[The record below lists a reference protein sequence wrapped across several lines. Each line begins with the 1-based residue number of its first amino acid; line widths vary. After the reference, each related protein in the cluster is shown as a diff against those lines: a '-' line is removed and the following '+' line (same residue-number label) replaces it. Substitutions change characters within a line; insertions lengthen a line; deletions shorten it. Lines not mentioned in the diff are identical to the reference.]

1 MAFTFNGHRP
11 DKIVVNDSDH
21 GVSGAELNVLKY
33 NGYAVWGK
41 KFALTLSQGT
51 GTTLSVSR
59 TSSPNEHAATGAL
72 SNGAAIYYGDV
83 LSVSVSANTGY
94 QSATTSGFTSGGSV
108 TGNVT
113 ISSSATVKSYT
124 LTLSQGTGTTLSVSR
139 TSSPLKGAAT
149 GALSSGSTIYHGDV
163 LSVSCTATSGYKNP
177 TYSGF
182 TSGSSVSGNVSITSS
197 ATAMSWHTVYSGSL
211 SGVTS
216 HNNFATITNGLVN
229 YTSPTRISGSAL
241 WYENNT
247 TNGNYG
253 TPSFSEVELGS
264 SAAIIPSTIH
274 GDQNIASDI
283 RTKTNISLL
292 RTFFRSHVHA
302 FLSFAFIP
310 IHCCLLSNI
319 ARS

>member
-197 ATAMSWHTVYSGSL
+197 ATAKAWHTVYTGSL
-211 SGVTS
+211 TGSPSSSSPDVVAPSG
-216 HNNFATITNGLVN
+216 FQFGA
-229 YTSPTRISGSAL
+229 PTKISGSGYVLSGGGDVVTYSDWELSSTATSKTGS
-241 WYENNT
+241 ES
-247 TNGNYG
+247 GYG
-253 TPSFSEVELGS
+253 AS
-264 SAAIIPSTIH
+264 STFTVTAWL
-274 GDQNIASDI
+274 ASDGI
-283 RTKTNISLL
+283 HIYATRSLTYQGSTQVSSMTYNITKIEQYY
-292 RTFFRSHVHA
+292 
-302 FLSFAFIP
+302 
-310 IHCCLLSNI
+310 
-319 ARS
+319 